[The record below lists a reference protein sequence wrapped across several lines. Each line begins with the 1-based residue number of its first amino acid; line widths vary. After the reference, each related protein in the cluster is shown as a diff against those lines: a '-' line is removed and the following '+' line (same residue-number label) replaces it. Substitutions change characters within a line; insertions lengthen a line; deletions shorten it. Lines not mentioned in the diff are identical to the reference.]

1 VTPLLVRL
9 DPLKIALALLILSRP
24 FCAPAQEYSVGGQ
37 AAPSPQAPAAQ
48 KQAAPKQGD
57 QQLGWGSNI
66 QNARLGRAA
75 ELALKQGNRVQ
86 ALEFARKASQAAPND
101 PQLWFLLGYAARLNG
116 SLQESA
122 NAYGKGLKI
131 TPSSLEGQSG
141 LAQTYAQQN
150 RADEAQKLL
159 HEIVEK
165 DPRRRGDTLLLGELY
180 MRAGDFNTAVDW
192 LGKAERM
199 GSEARSELLLA
210 ISYQRL
216 NQMDQANHY
225 LQLAEKHA
233 PDNPEVRRSMAGY
246 YRESGNYDQAIDALK
261 SIRNPKPDVVAELA
275 YTYQLAGKPSDSAR
289 LYTQAANALPK
300 DITLQLSAAQAEVA
314 IGAIDQANSFLDRAA
329 KIDSN
334 QYRLHAIRGEV
345 ARIQEHNED
354 AVKEYNIALA
364 NLPKEPTE
372 GPLYGIQLHVN
383 LMQAY
388 KDLGDE
394 ASVERELKIAQ
405 SQIGAVDVQGSGRLG
420 MLRLRA
426 LIKLSAN
433 DPDGALSDM
442 KEALALNAHDRDSL
456 QLDGD
461 ILMKLGR
468 TENAITVYS
477 EILKADPNNRG
488 ALTSLGYASRVVGR
502 DKDAEKYFQK
512 LAQVDPGYYVPYLA
526 LGDLYTSRK
535 EFPQAQEQYSK
546 AYALAPK
553 RSPIL
558 SGGMNA
564 AIEAHDFPLAGT
576 WLGRVTADT
585 EKDPQILREKERYLS
600 FVNKFQESADAGR
613 LAIKVLPHDR
623 DVMVYLGYDLLRLNQ
638 DDELLQLTSQYM
650 DTFPKEP
657 DIALLQG
664 YVHKSR
670 GQDDLAVQDFTL
682 ALQRDPNVVTAY
694 VNRAYTLNDLHR
706 PKDAASDFEAA
717 IKREPGNGEAHLGLA
732 YADLEMGRSQ
742 ASLHEVDLAEKV
754 LGDSKDLHLIRATA
768 YGRQEMLTK
777 AANEYRAALKFAPDD
792 GVIHLGLAN
801 VIFAQRRY
809 HDAIA
814 ELEIALKDSPD
825 NGEVYALLARS
836 YAALDDRNQ
845 ALKYVDL
852 AEQQIGKPVAPPPDQ
867 HTGKSLP
874 QESPA
879 STIYVST
886 GEALSMLG
894 EHAAAM
900 VRFTKA
906 LASPR
911 ADRVGVRLSIAGLM
925 AQQGHADDAERQ
937 VALAQMEGEAG
948 EAELPTG
955 RQYIA
960 AADVLRSLHDYQL
973 SEAYLGRAK
982 EAGAPDAAVR
992 IGLANSYLAMG
1003 DTARARGE
1011 LAAVNATAD
1020 STPEYQYLLTK
1031 ANIYRQ
1037 EHHDAQ
1043 ALTSFAQASNA
1054 EGEDQSAEQSLLQAG
1069 ANEGLRLTPVL
1080 STLSYFSVDPIFED
1094 STVYVLD
1101 AKLDASV
1108 AVPPTDTSKLPPP
1121 RSSVQTQWT
1130 DAYHVHLAHLPT
1142 IGGFFQIRNARGQ
1155 ISVPALNSVVNRD
1168 TTDYTFNVGL
1178 SPTVNLGRNTITLN
1192 GGVQEII
1199 RRDADSPVALNQNLF
1214 RLFGYVSTSSF
1225 FNAIS
1230 VSGFVIRETG
1240 PFTDS
1245 NLHSTAV
1252 SSGVDFRVGAP
1263 WGRTAFVTGWGASD
1277 QQFLPSAYE
1286 NYFTSMYAGLERRFG
1301 ERLDIRAV
1309 AEDLRAWRIV
1319 GPNSGIA
1326 QNLRPAGTVDFKV
1339 TRNWAVQGSTSYSST
1354 RSFHVYDATQ
1364 NGLSVSYARPFGRK
1378 YNDDSGELELKYPI
1392 RFSGGIQEQTFIN
1405 FTGGKTTQFRPY
1417 IGISLF

>member
-1 VTPLLVRL
+1 
-9 DPLKIALALLILSRP
+9 
-24 FCAPAQEYSVGGQ
+24 
-37 AAPSPQAPAAQ
+37 
-48 KQAAPKQGD
+48 
-57 QQLGWGSNI
+57 
-66 QNARLGRAA
+66 
-75 ELALKQGNRVQ
+75 
-86 ALEFARKASQAAPND
+86 
-101 PQLWFLLGYAARLNG
+101 
-116 SLQESA
+116 
-122 NAYGKGLKI
+122 
-131 TPSSLEGQSG
+131 
-141 LAQTYAQQN
+141 
-150 RADEAQKLL
+150 
-159 HEIVEK
+159 
-165 DPRRRGDTLLLGELY
+165 
-180 MRAGDFNTAVDW
+180 
-192 LGKAERM
+192 
-199 GSEARSELLLA
+199 
-210 ISYQRL
+210 
-216 NQMDQANHY
+216 
-225 LQLAEKHA
+225 
-233 PDNPEVRRSMAGY
+233 
-246 YRESGNYDQAIDALK
+246 
-261 SIRNPKPDVVAELA
+261 
-275 YTYQLAGKPSDSAR
+275 
-289 LYTQAANALPK
+289 
-300 DITLQLSAAQAEVA
+300 
-314 IGAIDQANSFLDRAA
+314 
-329 KIDSN
+329 
-334 QYRLHAIRGEV
+334 
-345 ARIQEHNED
+345 
-354 AVKEYNIALA
+354 
-364 NLPKEPTE
+364 
-372 GPLYGIQLHVN
+372 
-383 LMQAY
+383 
-388 KDLGDE
+388 
-394 ASVERELKIAQ
+394 
-405 SQIGAVDVQGSGRLG
+405 
-420 MLRLRA
+420 
-426 LIKLSAN
+426 
-433 DPDGALSDM
+433 
-442 KEALALNAHDRDSL
+442 
-456 QLDGD
+456 
-461 ILMKLGR
+461 
-468 TENAITVYS
+468 
-477 EILKADPNNRG
+477 
-488 ALTSLGYASRVVGR
+488 
-502 DKDAEKYFQK
+502 
-512 LAQVDPGYYVPYLA
+512 
-526 LGDLYTSRK
+526 
-535 EFPQAQEQYSK
+535 
-546 AYALAPK
+546 
-553 RSPIL
+553 
-558 SGGMNA
+558 
-564 AIEAHDFPLAGT
+564 
-576 WLGRVTADT
+576 
-585 EKDPQILREKERYLS
+585 
-600 FVNKFQESADAGR
+600 
-613 LAIKVLPHDR
+613 
-623 DVMVYLGYDLLRLNQ
+623 
-638 DDELLQLTSQYM
+638 
-650 DTFPKEP
+650 
-657 DIALLQG
+657 
-664 YVHKSR
+664 
-670 GQDDLAVQDFTL
+670 
-682 ALQRDPNVVTAY
+682 
-694 VNRAYTLNDLHR
+694 
-706 PKDAASDFEAA
+706 
-717 IKREPGNGEAHLGLA
+717 
-732 YADLEMGRSQ
+732 
-742 ASLHEVDLAEKV
+742 
-754 LGDSKDLHLIRATA
+754 
-768 YGRQEMLTK
+768 MLTK

-867 HTGKSLP
+867 HTGKTLP

-900 VRFTKA
+900 QRFTKA
-906 LASPR
+906 LSSPH

-1121 RSSVQTQWT
+1121 RSSLQTQWT

-1178 SPTVNLGRNTITLN
+1178 SPTVNLGRNTITFN

-1225 FNAIS
+1225 FNALS

-1240 PFTDS
+1240 PFTNS
-1245 NLHSTAV
+1245 NLRSTAV

-1263 WGRTAFVTGWGASD
+1263 WGKTAFVTGWGASD
-1277 QQFLPSAYE
+1277 EQFSPSAYE
-1286 NYFTSMYAGLERRFG
+1286 NYFTSCMRVSN
-1301 ERLDIRAV
+1301 AV
-1309 AEDLRAWRIV
+1309 SA
-1319 GPNSGIA
+1319 S
-1326 QNLRPAGTVDFKV
+1326 
-1339 TRNWAVQGSTSYSST
+1339 GSTSGQLPKTCVPGALSAPTPASPRTCARRAPWISKLRATGLSRAQPAYSNT